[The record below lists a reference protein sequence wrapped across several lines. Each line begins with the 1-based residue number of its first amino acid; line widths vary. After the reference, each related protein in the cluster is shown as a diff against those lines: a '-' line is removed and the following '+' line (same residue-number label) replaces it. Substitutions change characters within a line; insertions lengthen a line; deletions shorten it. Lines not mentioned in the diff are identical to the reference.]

1 MYMFDEIHIFIL
13 GTKKSGSRFSTNLFE
28 PCARNVLCLD
38 KRENGNVMNSKRDY
52 SVGCPIF
59 TLFLN

>member
-1 MYMFDEIHIFIL
+1 MFEEIHIFLL

-38 KRENGNVMNSKRDY
+38 KRENGNVMNSKRKGLLRLKMIDI
-52 SVGCPIF
+52 S
-59 TLFLN
+59 